1 MDLSERCGLLLEQ
14 IADRV
19 TPGVLAEARSYGAD
33 GEWEAAL
40 ITIGNTGVEV
50 SDEMT
55 PSNVVYGNDEQEV
68 LARNPPM

>member
-1 MDLSERCGLLLEQ
+1 MDLFERCGLLLEQ

-40 ITIGNTGVEV
+40 ITIGGR
-50 SDEMT
+50 
-55 PSNVVYGNDEQEV
+55 PC
-68 LARNPPM
+68 LRRKWR